1 MSTAADLPMMHL
13 LLRQGRLP
21 AALSAGLLLVALLM
35 LGIEP
40 GLAMFAAGLLLLSV
54 AVGVVQAYYAVRV
67 QLDASLLQQLLREGL
82 QGDAAAERVDAA
94 LHTAGLRRRDAQA
107 PVRGW
112 DVRWIGMRRLLV
124 RQYVATLLQFAVM
137 LLAVLWPQT

>member
-21 AALSAGLLLVALLM
+21 AALSLGLLLVALLL
-35 LGIEP
+35 LGTEP

-124 RQYVATLLQFAVM
+124 RQYVATLLQFAVL

>member
-1 MSTAADLPMMHL
+1 MSTTADLPMMHL
-13 LLRQGRLP
+13 LLHQGRLP
-21 AALSAGLLLVALLM
+21 AALSLGLLLVALLL

-67 QLDASLLQQLLREGL
+67 QLDASLLQLLLCEHL
-82 QGDAAAERVDAA
+82 QGEAAAERVDAA
-94 LHTAGLRRRDAQA
+94 LHTAGLRRREAQA

-124 RQYVATLLQFAVM
+124 RQYVATLLQFAVL

>member
-21 AALSAGLLLVALLM
+21 AALSAGLLLVALLL

-67 QLDASLLQQLLREGL
+67 QLDASLLQLLLREGL

>member
-1 MSTAADLPMMHL
+1 MSLADDLPMMRL

-21 AALSAGLLLVALLM
+21 AALSLGLLMVALLL

-54 AVGVVQAYYAVRV
+54 AAGMVQAYYAARV
-67 QLDASLLQQLLREGL
+67 QLDASLLQLLL
-82 QGDAAAERVDAA
+82 QENLHGEAAAERVDAA
-94 LHTAGLRRRDAQA
+94 LHVAGLRRRDAQA
-107 PVRGW
+107 PTRGW
-112 DVRWIGMRRLLV
+112 DVRWAGMRGLLL
-124 RQYVATLLQFAVM
+124 RQYAAALLQFATL

>member
-1 MSTAADLPMMHL
+1 MSTTADLPMMHL

-21 AALSAGLLLVALLM
+21 AALSLGLLLVALLL

-67 QLDASLLQQLLREGL
+67 QLDASLLQLLLREDV
-82 QGDAAAERVDAA
+82 QGEAAAERVDTA

-107 PVRGW
+107 AVRGW

-124 RQYVATLLQFAVM
+124 RQYVATLLQFAAL

>member
-1 MSTAADLPMMHL
+1 MSTTADLPMMHL

-21 AALSAGLLLVALLM
+21 AALSLGLLLVALLL

-67 QLDASLLQQLLREGL
+67 QLDASLLLLLLREDL
-82 QGDAAAERVDAA
+82 QGEAAAERVDTA

-124 RQYVATLLQFAVM
+124 RQYVATLLQFAAL

>member
-21 AALSAGLLLVALLM
+21 AALSAGLLLVALLL

-67 QLDASLLQQLLREGL
+67 QLDASLLQLLLREGL

-112 DVRWIGMRRLLV
+112 EARWIGMRRLLV
-124 RQYVATLLQFAVM
+124 RQYVATLLQFSVL

>member
-1 MSTAADLPMMHL
+1 MSTTADLPMMHL

-21 AALSAGLLLVALLM
+21 AALSVGLLLVALLL

-67 QLDASLLQQLLREGL
+67 QLDASLLQLLLREDL
-82 QGDAAAERVDAA
+82 QGEAAAERVDAA
-94 LHTAGLRRRDAQA
+94 LHTAGLHRRDAQA

-124 RQYVATLLQFAVM
+124 RQYAATLLQFAVL

>member
-1 MSTAADLPMMHL
+1 MSTTADLPMMHL

-21 AALSAGLLLVALLM
+21 AALSLGLLLVALLL

-67 QLDASLLQQLLREGL
+67 QLDASLLQLLLCEHL
-82 QGDAAAERVDAA
+82 QGEAAAERVDAA
-94 LHTAGLRRRDAQA
+94 LHTAGLRRREAQA

-124 RQYVATLLQFAVM
+124 RQYVATLLQFAVL